1 MSNLIIIDGSQLNQT
16 MPTLADTVQFVLKT
30 PGADGCFYQNP
41 YEVKNATIY
50 FIARDFT
57 SGNFFEYD
65 QKHYDQTKLQ
75 TAIDAEK
82 YACDYPT
89 DENIIKAQNIR
100 SIAETSVVIT
110 SFYYNESVPVIKFG
124 DDQNPAW
131 LDPTRSYVNIE
142 DNILINTGVGTF
154 TLDWEPKG
162 MREGQ
167 YYICWTW
174 KPNPA
179 GDSIS
184 DNYYFEVSG
193 ATQLSALPQHV
204 TNPKKY
210 YDLLTRYT
218 PEMFKTRIGSTDLA
232 PRTIDSFNKSVAS
245 GFIVIE
251 DLSNQI
257 IDLLDANYTNES
269 FLPLLANMFN
279 LHLRSQDPTLW
290 RRQIKRAVPL
300 YKKKGTLNGLKEA
313 YAEAGFNLLK
323 ITQLWQ
329 VVSRYTWAEALSVEL
344 NGQTQFILSKNP
356 ILEIDKVDSNNFEL
370 YYREKGT
377 LVDGYWNTDF
387 IPLTQDYVS
396 FSTTD
401 QITTMTWLGNSQPIP
416 IVLAAGDNLK
426 VIYKVRDIPAENQ
439 TIEDYIRGLQLADQ
453 RDDRDQEY
461 PLKNWNVRVIEED
474 DIMISAVIPTRH
486 PYENSVV
493 FGQVRTEFP
502 LSENVY
508 NMDEYDGSI
517 RDSKKPCDI
526 DKNFL
531 DCCTAC
537 LSSKFNIDLE
547 IQDLC
552 NDRLVEAYNILEEYK
567 PFHAI
572 LHSMRFQGL
581 VDEFVNCNV
590 ESVESLVTG
599 TVQDNVLAD
608 VGKIFNRV
616 MKNAHSSEAIKRSML
631 NNLVNET
638 GAGVSGTVYS
648 QEIVLYAPNVELSNL
663 NINNWE
669 YIQNPTTYVA
679 GSNQNILE
687 ILAPHFNSGEYVLSG
702 NIGQHIARIDNAADP
717 FDSSEFTFRIS
728 NRIYDIAIA
737 VVNPLLTAADN
748 PLLEIGSTG
757 VVTVTDALLSDVR
770 SVLKIGDYILIYSDA
785 IQHKVVGFVKGSL
798 NQFYIEYSGGN
809 LSGSIAVY
817 RRLTENQVGYI
828 DYNGI
833 KLVLSGDYE
842 TSLGIINGASAPNY
856 PFPNGFLNEGSGRAD
871 NEADTD
877 DDHLKENFMLRVD
890 DASSI
895 QYFTIS
901 DINGNFPV
909 GNTTFILNGIKQIW
923 STTGTSADV
932 SIYRA
937 EKQSFSVPEELHL
950 KEVRIRNNINPDTN
964 EIIGDWT
971 NQPYVQSTWTQ
982 PPFDF
987 TSPVDGGPPI
997 SGIDRRGKDLVSI
1010 QTEVES
1016 IMPMTFRTSV
1026 LNAINKNQ
1034 VINSSDKSQI
1044 IDSAEQQESVSF
1056 NITWAEGS
1064 KEGKND

>member
-41 YEVKNATIY
+41 YEVKNATVY

-89 DENIIKAQNIR
+89 DENIIKAQNVR
-100 SIAETSVVIT
+100 AIAEASVVT
-110 SFYYNESVPVIKFG
+110 TPFYYNESVPVVKFG

-142 DNILINTGVGTF
+142 DNILTNTGIGTF

-184 DNYYFEVSG
+184 DNYYFEISG

-210 YDLLTRYT
+210 YDILTRYT

-232 PRTIDSFNKSVAS
+232 PKTIDSFNKSIAS

-313 YAEAGFNLLK
+313 YAESGFNLLK

-377 LVDGYWNTDF
+377 LVDGYWTTDF

-401 QITTMTWLGNSQPIP
+401 QITAMTWLGNSQPIP

-590 ESVESLVTG
+590 ESVESLVTVTG
-599 TVQDNVLAD
+599 EENVLAD
-608 VGKIFNRV
+608 VGQIFSRV
-616 MKNAHSSEAIKRSML
+616 MQHAHSPGDDRNAIKRNML
-631 NNLVNET
+631 NDLTNET
-638 GAGVSGTVYS
+638 GAGVSGTVSS

-702 NIGQHIARIDNAADP
+702 NIGKHIAKIDSPPDP
-717 FDSSEFTFRIS
+717 FDSSGFTFRIS
-728 NRIYDIAIA
+728 NFIYNNVTSNIDPFDATMGIVTII
-737 VVNPLLTAADN
+737 D
-748 PLLEIGSTG
+748 GSIN
-757 VVTVTDALLSDVR
+757 DVR
-770 SVLKIGDYILIYSDA
+770 NLLKIGDYVRIGIDW
-785 IQHKVVGFVKGSL
+785 HKLVGFVDGETHK
-798 NQFYIEYSGGN
+798 FYIEYTGASLGATIN
-809 LSGSIAVY
+809 VY
-817 RRLTENQVGYI
+817 RRLTDNQIGYM

-833 KLVLSGDYE
+833 KLVLAGNYE

-856 PFPNGFLNEGSGRAD
+856 PFPRGFLNEGSG
-871 NEADTD
+871 NLNDTD
-877 DDHLKENFMLRVD
+877 DDHFKENFMI
-890 DASSI
+890 SI
-895 QYFTIS
+895 NGQYFTIE
-901 DINGNFPV
+901 DINGNFPA
-909 GNTTFILNGIKQIW
+909 GFTTFILNGIKQMW
-923 STTGTSADV
+923 TTTGTVETA

-937 EKQSFSVPEELHL
+937 TKKPFLVPEQVHL
-950 KEVRIRNNINPDTN
+950 KEVKVIKVVDPNTN
-964 EIIGDWT
+964 EILGQQYIPSVWT
-971 NQPYVQSTWTQ
+971 WPA
-982 PPFDF
+982 FDYSELAGNPLPGQA
-987 TSPVDGGPPI
+987 TI
-997 SGIDRRGKDLVSI
+997 GIDRRGKDLVSS
-1010 QTEVES
+1010 QEETVV
-1016 IMPMTFRTSV
+1016 PMTFRTSV
-1026 LNAINKNQ
+1026 LNALNKNQ
-1034 VINSSDKSQI
+1034 VVDAIN
-1044 IDSAEQQESVSF
+1044 QQESVSF

-1064 KEGKND
+1064 EEGKYD